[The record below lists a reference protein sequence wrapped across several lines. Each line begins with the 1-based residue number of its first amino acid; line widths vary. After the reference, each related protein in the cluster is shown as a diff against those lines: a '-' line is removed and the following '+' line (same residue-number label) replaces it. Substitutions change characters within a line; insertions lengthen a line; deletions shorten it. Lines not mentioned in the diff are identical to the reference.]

1 MPERLYYS
9 DSFLSSFEA
18 RVSDIREISR
28 NQGQPVWQ
36 IALDRTAFYPTSGGQ
51 PHDTGSVTA
60 TAASGTTLRAPI
72 LAVDEDDA
80 GEVWHTTTK
89 PLLAGTAVRAEI
101 DWDRRVDHIQQH
113 SGQHLLSAAFVR
125 EIGATTVSFHLGESS
140 STIDLA
146 VETVTDEELKHV
158 EEAANRIALE
168 NRPVTARIVARGEAE
183 ELLAKGLLKKLPE
196 RDGTI
201 RLIEIEGFDLNACGG
216 THVRATGQIGC
227 VLIRGTERVKQGVR
241 VEFVCGLRSVGSAQR
256 DLTTLTRAAS
266 SLSLGRDLVPDG
278 VDRLIAENKAGS
290 KERQRLREDLA
301 QYHACRLLVECPIE
315 NGLRLVRRGFSEY
328 DLQYIKLL
336 ASRLTASAPQTC
348 ALMGSTEEDPA
359 KVVLSSS
366 QDLPVDCGK
375 TLRDALA
382 AHGLRGGG
390 SKTMAQGQVPA
401 AKMEALFDAV
411 EAALRQT

>member
-1 MPERLYYS
+1 
-9 DSFLSSFEA
+9 
-18 RVSDIREISR
+18 
-28 NQGQPVWQ
+28 
-36 IALDRTAFYPTSGGQ
+36 
-51 PHDTGSVTA
+51 
-60 TAASGTTLRAPI
+60 
-72 LAVDEDDA
+72 
-80 GEVWHTTTK
+80 
-89 PLLAGTAVRAEI
+89 LLAGTAVRAEI

-113 SGQHLLSAAFVR
+113 SGQHLLSAAFIR
-125 EIGATTVSFHLGESS
+125 EIGAPTVSFHLGESS

-146 VETVTDEELKHV
+146 VETVTPEELKQV

-168 NRPVTARIVARGEAE
+168 NRPVTARIVAREEAE
-183 ELLAKGLLKKLPE
+183 DLLAKGLLHKLPE

-216 THVRATGQIGC
+216 THVQATGQIGC

-241 VEFVCGLRSVGSAQR
+241 VEFVCGLRSVGSARR
-256 DLTTLTRAAS
+256 DLATLTRAAS

-301 QYHACRLLVECPIE
+301 QYHACRLLVECPLE

-348 ALMGSTEEDPA
+348 VLLGSTEEDPA

-366 QDLPVDCGK
+366 QDLAVDCGK

-401 AKMEALFDAV
+401 AQMEALFDAV
-411 EAALRQT
+411 EAVLRQT